1 MSVLDRVNRN
11 RQTDSRTGQREL
23 TAGTSQTASTSS
35 TLTRRESPTI
45 HRLRSVFW
53 ALQKFIADNDDGSM
67 MARMA
72 PIMETFMDEL
82 AEELGEREE
91 RFMSMFFAQSG
102 DIIAWVGHGDNNR
115 LPPELRIFAE
125 AIQPSVRNPS
135 EHSGEPSSKP
145 AMGTSSVLAP
155 TSQA

>member
-1 MSVLDRVNRN
+1 MP
-11 RQTDSRTGQREL
+11 
-23 TAGTSQTASTSS
+23 ASS

-91 RFMSMFFAQSG
+91 RFMSAFFAQSG
-102 DIIAWVGHGDNNR
+102 DIIAWVGHGDNER

-125 AIQPSVRNPS
+125 AIQPSGQHSENTVRVA
-135 EHSGEPSSKP
+135 ERDSGREPTGERDSRTP
-145 AMGTSSVLAP
+145 GALA
-155 TSQA
+155 SAQEA